1 MSDRKAIPVD
11 WKSLFD
17 GSINEA
23 EFFIPGIAP
32 MGAVT
37 YIYGAAKQ
45 GKSLFVLNAAL
56 NVCQGKSFLGQP
68 CVKRRVAY
76 LDFENSLEIHVK
88 PRVEE
93 MGFDPGFEREAES
106 LSNLVYFSRQ
116 WFDDFDSIAGGQQLF
131 DLMKDHACE
140 AIIIDTSMRRLKGA
154 NDSFDTLNAFYRF
167 TLERLADAGY
177 AVVLIEHNGKTT
189 SRGMIG
195 SSQKSAIADCVW
207 EYEKISGTYKLTLD
221 VSRHPV
227 SEDVIEFAL
236 YKNPLRYE
244 LLETGLSNIAKCALY
259 LVAVDAPPDMT
270 HKKAGEILRKNGY
283 EIGSDS
289 MREVLEM
296 RRKRPQGFLNENQ
309 RHPER
314 RMYRESF
321 GDDID
326 ETDPD
331 DGFYWAS

>member
-23 EFFIPGIAP
+23 EYFIPGIAP

-56 NVCQGKSFLGQP
+56 NVSQGKSFLGQP

-93 MGFDPGFEREAES
+93 MGFDPGFELEAES

-116 WFDDFDSIAGGQQLF
+116 WFDDFDSIAGGQQLL
-131 DLMKDHACE
+131 DLMEDHACE

-154 NDSFDTLNAFYRF
+154 NDSFDTFNAFYRY
-167 TLERLADAGY
+167 TLERLALAGY

-207 EYEKISGTYKLTLD
+207 EYEFLAGTYKLTLD

-227 SEDVIEFAL
+227 SQDVVEFAL
-236 YKNPLRYE
+236 YENPLRYE
-244 LLETGLSNIAKCALY
+244 LLEPGLSNSARCARY
-259 LVAVDAPPDMT
+259 LVSIDAPLDIAQ
-270 HKKAGEILRKNGY
+270 KKAGEILRKKGY
-283 EIGSDS
+283 EIGNDS
-289 MREVLEM
+289 LHEVQEIFKQI
-296 RRKRPQGFLNENQ
+296 RKSSITNYQ
-309 RHPER
+309 RHQER
-314 RMYRESF
+314 PMYEESF
-321 GDDID
+321 GDDIN
-326 ETDPD
+326 ETGPD
-331 DGFYWAS
+331 DGWDWAS

>member
-1 MSDRKAIPVD
+1 
-11 WKSLFD
+11 
-17 GSINEA
+17 
-23 EFFIPGIAP
+23 
-32 MGAVT
+32 
-37 YIYGAAKQ
+37 
-45 GKSLFVLNAAL
+45 
-56 NVCQGKSFLGQP
+56 
-68 CVKRRVAY
+68 

-116 WFDDFDSIAGGQQLF
+116 WFDDFDSIAGGQQLL
-131 DLMKDHACE
+131 DLMEDHACE

-154 NDSFDTLNAFYRF
+154 NDSFDTLNAFYRH

-189 SRGMIG
+189 SRRMIG

-207 EYEKISGTYKLTLD
+207 EYERTSGTHKLTLD

-227 SEDVIEFAL
+227 SEDTIEFAL
-236 YKNPLRYE
+236 HKNPLRYE
-244 LLETGLSNIAKCALY
+244 LLESGLSNNARCAQY
-259 LVAVDAPPDMT
+259 LVSVDAPSEIT
-270 HKKAGEILRKNGY
+270 HKTAGDMLRKAGYK
-283 EIGSDS
+283 IGSDS
-289 MREVLEM
+289 IGEVLEM
-296 RRKRPQGFLNENQ
+296 RRKQPRGFLNENQ

>member
-1 MSDRKAIPVD
+1 
-11 WKSLFD
+11 
-17 GSINEA
+17 
-23 EFFIPGIAP
+23 

-56 NVCQGKSFLGQP
+56 NVSQGKSFLGRQ

-93 MGFDPGFEREAES
+93 MGFDPGFELEAES

-116 WFDDFDSIAGGQQLF
+116 WFDDFDSANGGQQLL
-131 DLMKDHACE
+131 DLMEEHACE

-154 NDSFDTLNAFYRF
+154 NDSFDTLNAFYRH
-167 TLERLADAGY
+167 TLERLALAGY
-177 AVVLIEHNGKTT
+177 AVVPIEHTGRDT
-189 SRGMIG
+189 SKGMIG
-195 SSQKSAIADCVW
+195 SSQKNAIADCAW
-207 EYEKISGTYKLTLD
+207 KYERTSGTHKLTLD

-227 SEDVIEFAL
+227 REDTIEFAL
-236 YKNPLRYE
+236 HKNPLRYE
-244 LLETGLSNIAKCALY
+244 LLESGLSNNARCAQY
-259 LVAVDAPPDMT
+259 LASVDASLEIT
-270 HKKAGEILRKNGY
+270 HKAAGDILRKAGY
-283 EIGSDS
+283 KIGNDFLG
-289 MREVLEM
+289 EVLEM
-296 RRKRPQGFLNENQ
+296 RRKRSQGFLNENQ

-326 ETDPD
+326 ETGPD

>member
-17 GSINEA
+17 GSINEV
-23 EFFIPGIAP
+23 EYFIPGIAP

-37 YIYGAAKQ
+37 YIYSGAKI

-56 NVCQGKSFLGQP
+56 NVAQGKPFLGQP

-76 LDFENSLEIHVK
+76 LDFENNLELHV
-88 PRVEE
+88 RSRIEE
-93 MGFDPGFEREAES
+93 MGFDPGFELEAES
-106 LSNLVYFSRQ
+106 LGNLVYFSRQ
-116 WFDDFDSIAGGQQLF
+116 WFDDFDSIEGGQQLLE
-131 DLMKDHACE
+131 LMEDNACE
-140 AIIIDTSMRRLKGA
+140 AIIIDTSMRRVKGA
-154 NDSFDTLNAFYRF
+154 NDSFDTFNAYYRF
-167 TLERLADAGY
+167 TLERLTAAGY
-177 AVVLIEHNGKTT
+177 AVVLIEHPGKTG
-189 SRGMIG
+189 SRGIIG

-244 LLETGLSNIAKCALY
+244 LLESRLSKIAKCALY
-259 LVAVDAPPDMT
+259 LASVDAPPDIT

-283 EIGSDS
+283 EIGNDFLG
-289 MREVLEM
+289 EVLEM
-296 RRKRPQGFLNENQ
+296 RRKRSQGFLNENQ